1 MENQE
6 TMSTMPTK
14 EQVDQQPNTPVVKK
28 RMEEQDVAKG
38 IAIFMVMALHIL
50 VIQSEFYQVVAV
62 FSGFIMG
69 LFFFLS
75 GFNYKPGRTY
85 KENVIKRIKQM
96 VIPFVIYISIVSFI
110 SGLYLILT
118 NQATFLQIL
127 ETFCYDML
135 GSQFST
141 QIGLT
146 TACILFHRNIMI
158 GWFIIM
164 LITASFIFYAVVDLC
179 LKNMY
184 SFISI
189 NILLLSITILLGY
202 LNFSLPF
209 YLREATTI
217 ASIMLFGALFKKYK
231 VFQSTNKMW
240 IIINSIIAYG
250 LYIGM
255 ALIFRGGGFIMGGK
269 LLNSFGPLEGLIT
282 LVYAIFGSY
291 AFLNFCKLLTK
302 VKWLKFVLTYL
313 GNYSVYYLL
322 LHQLVKFFLQEMF
335 NYHPTAM
342 MMSSEVTEG
351 MSFLILFLTIV
362 VITLYIILLNFIK
375 KKIKENKEN
384 KAKLGALENESK

>member
-1 MENQE
+1 
-6 TMSTMPTK
+6 
-14 EQVDQQPNTPVVKK
+14 
-28 RMEEQDVAKG
+28 
-38 IAIFMVMALHIL
+38 
-50 VIQSEFYQVVAV
+50 
-62 FSGFIMG
+62 
-69 LFFFLS
+69 
-75 GFNYKPGRTY
+75 
-85 KENVIKRIKQM
+85 
-96 VIPFVIYISIVSFI
+96 
-110 SGLYLILT
+110 
-118 NQATFLQIL
+118 
-127 ETFCYDML
+127 
-135 GSQFST
+135 
-141 QIGLT
+141 
-146 TACILFHRNIMI
+146 
-158 GWFIIM
+158 
-164 LITASFIFYAVVDLC
+164 
-179 LKNMY
+179 
-184 SFISI
+184 
-189 NILLLSITILLGY
+189 
-202 LNFSLPF
+202 
-209 YLREATTI
+209 
-217 ASIMLFGALFKKYK
+217 
-231 VFQSTNKMW
+231 MW

-291 AFLNFCKLLTK
+291 AFLNFCKLLAK
-302 VKWLKFVLTYL
+302 VKWLKFALTYL